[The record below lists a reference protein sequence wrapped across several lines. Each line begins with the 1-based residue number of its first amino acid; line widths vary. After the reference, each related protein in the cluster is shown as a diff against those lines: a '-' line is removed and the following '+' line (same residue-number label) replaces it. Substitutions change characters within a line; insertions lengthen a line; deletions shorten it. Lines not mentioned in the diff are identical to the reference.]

1 MAAIVD
7 EGLLDERLAELEK
20 ARSWSPRLVSKL
32 ESHIRSADDE
42 GLFRV
47 NPFTFARERKLEEGE
62 VIDLFLHATA
72 LGLFDMDWQ
81 SLCQKC
87 ACVIESLRSLEDMHS
102 ELHCNFCQADFEA
115 TLDDYIAVTFTVG
128 AQIREIAF
136 HHPERLPV
144 PDYFRI
150 AGTPDGLL
158 PDGTP
163 LADFRA
169 RAMRTSGF
177 LPPRETT
184 RFAIDMAGE
193 GVVLGVS
200 PEGKAALLYT
210 VAGPAAAG
218 EQTVPVRFE
227 NRARGHAKGKL
238 SPGRIAFAVENAT
251 DERGAFGLAVLP
263 PDFAFGQVPITYQ
276 PFLTGKRLLTTQTF
290 RDLFRAEVVRAN
302 EGIKVTDIALLFT
315 DLKGST
321 ALYGRIGD
329 LNALS
334 LVQQHFEQLRAVTRR
349 FGGAVIKTIG
359 DAVMAAFPDAPAAV
373 GAALA
378 MRAAIAAFN
387 RGRSDRE
394 LILKIGVHAGPAI
407 AVTLND
413 RLDYFGQTVNI
424 AARVQNLAGA
434 DEIYVSDAVHDAEGV
449 EALLAPFALET
460 SLARLKGLEEEM
472 RVWRIARSGE
482 GSQAG
487 GADR

>member
-1 MAAIVD
+1 VRLRSSDQQAIRCGRQARRSVTAEREAIRPPPTGPLKERAA
-7 EGLLDERLAELEK
+7 ET
-20 ARSWSPRLVSKL
+20 SKL
-32 ESHIRSADDE
+32 R
-42 GLFRV
+42 
-47 NPFTFARERKLEEGE
+47 
-62 VIDLFLHATA
+62 
-72 LGLFDMDWQ
+72 
-81 SLCQKC
+81 
-87 ACVIESLRSLEDMHS
+87 
-102 ELHCNFCQADFEA
+102 
-115 TLDDYIAVTFTVG
+115 
-128 AQIREIAF
+128 
-136 HHPERLPV
+136 RLP
-144 PDYFRI
+144 DN
-150 AGTPDGLL
+150 T
-158 PDGTP
+158 

-169 RAMRTSGF
+169 GAMRASGF

-184 RFAIDMAGE
+184 RFAIEVAGE

-227 NRARGHAKGKL
+227 RRTNGHTKGQL
-238 SPGRIAFAVENAT
+238 APGRISFAVENAT
-251 DERGAFGLAVLP
+251 DERGAFGVALLP
-263 PDFAFGQVPITYQ
+263 ADFAFGQVPIKYR

-302 EGIKVTDIALLFT
+302 EAITVTDIALLFT

-378 MRAAIAAFN
+378 MRAAIGSFN
-387 RGRSDRE
+387 KGRTDRE

-449 EALLAPFALET
+449 QPLLAPFALET
-460 SLARLKGLEEEM
+460 SLARLKGIEDEM
-472 RVWRIARSGE
+472 RVWRIAKG
-482 GSQAG
+482 GQAG
-487 GADR
+487 VPQPEGEPQRIPAK